1 MCVCVC
7 AGDAPVRTALI
18 KLIATIKR
26 VLQIHL
32 ERLDVQQ
39 RLVAPPRLL
48 DLGHG
53 QLSREVNPFS

>member
-1 MCVCVC
+1 
-7 AGDAPVRTALI
+7 VRNALI